1 MGGCRAY
8 GSCTE
13 TKEIDMIDRDGK
25 EMYPKFI
32 IVGVSAY
39 FELKY
44 YIKMKRSRF
53 SPWRYVKGYCGLK
66 ESFNERQLSEVI
78 TMLRME
84 KNL

>member
-1 MGGCRAY
+1 MIDENG
-8 GSCTE
+8 
-13 TKEIDMIDRDGK
+13 KEI
-25 EMYPKFI
+25 YPKFK
-32 IVGVSAY
+32 IVGISAD

-53 SPWRYVKGYCGLK
+53 SPWRYVRGYCGLK
-66 ESFNERQLSEVI
+66 ESFNKRELSEVI